1 MAAVDLVFCQ
11 GDSGNDQADRTVLI
25 VGQLSHL
32 QSLAWS
38 DVRDV
43 LLPRVDNETWK
54 TALNSLKPNPTDKCP
69 LWLNLVT
76 VAALPSKVSR
86 HNTPS
91 SAHSLT
97 RLVQTCFS
105 GKRNGHIVVVCEK
118 TSVFALACAIAR
130 AFPLFSRLSGH
141 IALDSGYRVTAE
153 FVCVEPNKEP
163 LDTATLM
170 CLSRVAES
178 IRLAARI
185 VDSPCSEMDTEQFLQ
200 EVRAVGSELRI
211 TPVIF
216 RGEELRK
223 RGFGGIYRVGSAA
236 ATPPALAIL
245 SYTPS
250 TATQTIAW
258 VGKGIV
264 YDTGGLLIKGK
275 TAMPGMKRYCAG
287 AAAVLGA
294 FRAAVLQ
301 GFKENLHAI
310 FCLAENSVGPKA
322 TRPDDIL
329 RLYSGKT
336 VEIRSTDA
344 GGRLLLADGVA
355 YASRDLKAD
364 IILDMATL
372 TGYRDRQVPRG
383 AADQSRGV
391 GEGVRGRGPQQ
402 RRPRPAAGLLP
413 RAALQIAVRPRVPA
427 GACLSGLSSGS
438 TGQGRGFMWTWSSLH
453 TVESELQGMGWPCCW
468 LSSGGRQTTP
478 SYSWCPPWVQTWT
491 DPWKTATLPVAAQS
505 ARSSSSHCAAW
516 QHKSSTLRLLHTSD
530 GDFLQNVPVT
540 KEGCCG
546 MPRYLNACV
555 NRAFIKY
562 VLNCLFLQN
571 HVCMKFCVL
580 STI

>member
-1 MAAVDLVFCQ
+1 MAPVDLVFCQ
-11 GDSGNDQADRTVLI
+11 GDSDSDQTDRTVLI

-32 QSLAWS
+32 HSLAWS

-43 LLPRVDNETWK
+43 LQPRVDNETWNI
-54 TALNSLKPNPTDKCP
+54 ALNSLKPNPTDKCP

-97 RLVQTCFS
+97 RLVQTCIP

-118 TSVFALACAIAR
+118 TSVFASACAIAR

-141 IALDSGYRVTAE
+141 NPLDTGYRVTAE

-163 LDTATLM
+163 LSSATLM

-211 TPVIF
+211 APIIF
-216 RGEELRK
+216 QGEELRK
-223 RGFGGIYRVGSAA
+223 RGFGGIYAVGCAA
-236 ATPPALAIL
+236 ASPPALAVL
-245 SYTPS
+245 SYTPPS
-250 TATQTIAW
+250 ATQTIAW

-264 YDTGGLLIKGK
+264 YNTGGLLIKGK
-275 TAMPGMKRYCAG
+275 TLMPGMKRDCAG

-294 FRAAVLQ
+294 FRAAVRQ

-310 FCLAENSVGPKA
+310 FCLAENSVSPKA

-336 VEIRSTDA
+336 VEVRNTDA
-344 GGRLLLADGVA
+344 EGRLLLADGVV

-372 TGYRDRQVPRG
+372 TGTQG
-383 AADQSRGV
+383 IAT
-391 GEGVRGRGPQQ
+391 GRYH
-402 RRPRPAAGLLP
+402 AGLLTNREDWE
-413 RAALQIAVRPRVPA
+413 RACVAA
-427 GACLSGLSSGS
+427 GRSSGDLVQPLVFS
-438 TGQGRGFMWTWSSLH
+438 PELHFSEFSSAMADMKNFDR
-453 TVESELQGMGWPCCW
+453 SNAPCCCGGLFVGAQLW
-468 LSSGGRQTTP
+468 LEWSGAWIHVDMAFPAYSGERATGYGVALLLALFGRA
-478 SYSWCPPWVQTWT
+478 T
-491 DPWKTATLPVAAQS
+491 DDPLLQLVSPLGPDVDGPLEDRHS
-505 ARSSSSHCAAW
+505 PSSSP
-516 QHKSSTLRLLHTSD
+516 KRRKL
-530 GDFLQNVPVT
+530 
-540 KEGCCG
+540 
-546 MPRYLNACV
+546 
-555 NRAFIKY
+555 I
-562 VLNCLFLQN
+562 
-571 HVCMKFCVL
+571 
-580 STI
+580 